1 MLAFAI
7 FVEKHRNSLS
17 DSEKSA
23 IEDKWISRWKD
34 KIGQPTRTPRQV
46 MRAYCVL
53 SWTTFC
59 MTRHVPD
66 LQQTHSNSH
75 LLLPLPHPLRS
86 NHRRLHTGRTPWR
99 HDT

>member
-1 MLAFAI
+1 MICAACKRTGHEASSCDMLAIAI

-46 MRAYCVL
+46 MRAYCEELDICPVL
-53 SWTTFC
+53 FAQAIDWDCWPESDDSSVAFE
-59 MTRHVPD
+59 
-66 LQQTHSNSH
+66 
-75 LLLPLPHPLRS
+75 
-86 NHRRLHTGRTPWR
+86 
-99 HDT
+99 